1 MVCLERQRRL
11 VKPTR
16 IESIDLYDWKEIQ
29 RESQAEGHN
38 MVNRLLEDFQA
49 GINRF
54 DALGEILCAHFSGQV
69 VVAVAGLNQ
78 EPDSSYPRAGR
89 IRRLYV
95 VPRFRGKGLA
105 LNLVEE
111 LVRFASM
118 HFDTLTVNVGKL
130 DARGFYEH
138 LGFKLVQHSGI
149 THIKEL
155 APRADSAEFAEQSG
169 S

>member
-1 MVCLERQRRL
+1 
-11 VKPTR
+11 
-16 IESIDLYDWKEIQ
+16 
-29 RESQAEGHN
+29 

-54 DALGEILCAHFSGQV
+54 DAPGEILYAHFSGQV

-78 EPDSSYPRAGR
+78 EPDSSYPRVGR

-95 VPRFRGKGLA
+95 VPRFRGNGLA

-111 LVRFASM
+111 LIRFASM

-130 DARGFYEH
+130 DARGFYER
-138 LGFKLVQHSGI
+138 LGFKPVQHPGI
-149 THIKEL
+149 THIREL
-155 APRADSAEFAEQSG
+155 APRADPAEFAGQSG